1 MFFTLA
7 LQQCQRLKDKVQLK
21 YIMKNF
27 SVIFNKNVQSNL
39 YLEVTFG
46 TKKKWSYK
54 TGEFLKDVQ
63 LT

>member
-1 MFFTLA
+1 ME
-7 LQQCQRLKDKVQLK
+7 
-21 YIMKNF
+21 NF

-63 LT
+63 LTWNFLGQGKKRW